1 MFQQPNLD
9 HRDMPMM
16 LFEVFDHFLDDLLGE
31 GEVHSPKLQI
41 FVLILDPKLQPG
53 RLQLRNIRFFST
65 QGRSE
70 IFLKIKCLDCWKFNF
85 LADNYFKTLLPV
97 VPQVNK

>member
-1 MFQQPNLD
+1 
-9 HRDMPMM
+9 MM
-16 LFEVFDHFLDDLLGE
+16 LFEVFDPFPGDLLEEEE
-31 GEVHSPKLQI
+31 GHSPKLLL

-53 RLQLRNIRFFST
+53 RLQLRNIRYFSS

-70 IFLKIKCLDCWKFNF
+70 NLKKNPCLDCLKFNF